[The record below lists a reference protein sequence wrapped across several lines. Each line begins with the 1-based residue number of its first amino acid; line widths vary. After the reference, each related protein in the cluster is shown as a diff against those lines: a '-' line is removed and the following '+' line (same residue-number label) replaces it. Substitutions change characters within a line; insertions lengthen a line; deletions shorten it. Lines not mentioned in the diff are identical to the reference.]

1 MVAGFW
7 KGKNQQTPPLGLGND
22 GMPRIAESTRVPF
35 LMKIESDDLPE
46 NDETIPPHLPRDLKA
61 KRHKTDGS
69 EAGAQRS
76 GSAKKTK

>member
-1 MVAGFW
+1 
-7 KGKNQQTPPLGLGND
+7 
-22 GMPRIAESTRVPF
+22 
-35 LMKIESDDLPE
+35 MKIESDDLPE